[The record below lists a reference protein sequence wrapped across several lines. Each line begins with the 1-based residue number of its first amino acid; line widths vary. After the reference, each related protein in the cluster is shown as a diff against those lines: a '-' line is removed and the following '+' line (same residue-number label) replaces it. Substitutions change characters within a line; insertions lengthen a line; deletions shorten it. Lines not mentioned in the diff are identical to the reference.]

1 MKNARFATLSLF
13 ILGFT
18 AAPAGAP
25 AQPSDLV
32 IGVAAPMTG
41 NLAQI
46 GKQFAEGAQLAADEV
61 NAKGGIKGRK
71 VVMRVEDDKGDPK
84 EAATVAQKFA
94 SDDRVLAV
102 LGHYSSSACFAAIP
116 IYTKA
121 RIATITPSASHT
133 ELTTKGG
140 KYMFRMWS
148 PISVYAP
155 DLAQYTVKKLGKK
168 NVGVVYVYND
178 WGIQTKDFYV
188 KELEKLGAK
197 VVATEVVYD
206 KDTDFKAQLT
216 KLKGANPDVLAVLT
230 YYTTGALVV
239 QQARNLGIAAPL
251 VGTGTLYEDKFLELA
266 GKGNAEGLAINTEF
280 NADDPSPVVR
290 TFVAAYQKLHPGE
303 KPEPYHATTYDAAR
317 LILAAIEKAGTDR
330 DAVRDAI
337 AASKSFPG
345 VTGTFSF
352 NDNRER
358 EAKDQVYLV
367 VKDGKWSFIG
377 RQAY

>member
-1 MKNARFATLSLF
+1 MRTSRFLAVLLL
-13 ILGFT
+13 ILG
-18 AAPAGAP
+18 AGARP
-25 AQPSDLV
+25 AVAQDLV

-61 NAKGGIKGRK
+61 NAKGGIKGRR
-71 VVMRVEDDKGDPK
+71 VVIRVEDDKGDPK

-94 SDDRVLAV
+94 ADDRILAV

-121 RIATITPSASHT
+121 RLATITPSASHT
-133 ELTTKGG
+133 DLTKQGG

-148 PISVYAP
+148 PISVYVP

-168 NVGVVYVYND
+168 KVAVVYVQND
-178 WGIQTKDFYV
+178 WGIQTKDYFL

-197 VVATEVVYD
+197 AVATEVVYD

-216 KLKGANPDVLAVLT
+216 KIKAANPEALAILT
-230 YYTTGALVV
+230 YYTTGALLVL
-239 QQARNLGIAAPL
+239 QARNLGITAPL
-251 VGTGTLYEDKFLELA
+251 VGTGTLYEDKFLEIA
-266 GKGNAEGLAINTEF
+266 GKGNAEGLAVNTEF
-280 NADDPSPVVR
+280 NADDPAPVVAN
-290 TFVAAYQKLHPGE
+290 FVAMYQKLHPNE

-317 LILAAIEKAGTDR
+317 IILTAIEKAGAERDAIR
-330 DAVRDAI
+330 DAV
-337 AASKSFPG
+337 AATRSFPG

-367 VKDGKWSFIG
+367 VKDGKWQFIG
-377 RQAY
+377 RQTY

>member
-1 MKNARFATLSLF
+1 MKTLHGVG
-13 ILGFT
+13 ILLAL
-18 AAPAGAP
+18 AALAIPASPAGA
-25 AQPSDLV
+25 QDLV

-41 NLAQI
+41 NLAQV
-46 GKQFAEGAQLAADEV
+46 GKQFAEGAQLAADEA

-71 VVMRVEDDKGDPK
+71 VVIRVEDDKGDPK

-94 SDDRVLAV
+94 SDDKVLAI

-116 IYTKA
+116 IYTRA
-121 RIATITPSASHT
+121 RLATITPSASHT
-133 ELTTKGG
+133 ELTKQGG

-168 NVGVVYVYND
+168 SVGVIYVQND
-178 WGIQTKDFYV
+178 WGIQTKDYFV
-188 KELEKLGAK
+188 KELERLGAR
-197 VVATEVVYD
+197 VAALEVVYD

-216 KLKGANPDVLAVLT
+216 KVKAANPDALAILT
-230 YYTTGALVV
+230 YYTTGALLTL
-239 QQARNLGIAAPL
+239 QARNLGIGAPL
-251 VGTGTLYEDKFLELA
+251 VATGTLYEDKFIELA

-280 NADDPSPVVR
+280 NADDPAPVVR
-290 TFVAAYQKLHPGE
+290 NFVAMYQKLHPGE

-317 LILAAIEKAGTDR
+317 MILAAIEKAGTDR
-330 DAVRDAI
+330 DAIRDAL
-337 AASKSFPG
+337 AATRTFAG

-352 NDNRER
+352 NEQRER

-367 VKDGKWSFIG
+367 VKDGKWTFIG
-377 RQAY
+377 RQTY

>member
-1 MKNARFATLSLF
+1 MKTSRFVRALVVLVA
-13 ILGFT
+13 LGIGLGPGP
-18 AAPAGAP
+18 AA
-25 AQPSDLV
+25 AQDLV
-32 IGVAAPMTG
+32 VGVAAPMTG

-61 NAKGGIKGRK
+61 NARGGIKGRK
-71 VVMRVEDDKGDPK
+71 VVVRVEDDKGDPK
-84 EAATVAQKFA
+84 DAVSVAQKFA

-116 IYTKA
+116 VYTKA
-121 RIATITPSASHT
+121 RLATITPSASHT

-155 DLAQYTVKKLGKK
+155 DLAHYTVKKLGKK
-168 NVGVVYVYND
+168 NVGVVYAFND

-188 KELEKLGAK
+188 KELEKLGAR
-197 VVATEVVYD
+197 VVVTEVVYD

-216 KLKGANPDVLAVLT
+216 KVKAAGPDVLAVLT

-251 VGTGTLYEDKFLELA
+251 VGTGTLYEDKFLEIA

-280 NADDPSPVVR
+280 NADDPAPVVKN
-290 TFVAAYQKLHPGE
+290 FVAMYQKLHPGE

-317 LILAAIEKAGTDR
+317 IVLSAIEKAGTDR
-330 DAVRDAI
+330 DAIRDAI
-337 AASKSFPG
+337 AATRSFSG

>member
-1 MKNARFATLSLF
+1 MRLPVLPSLAALLATLALVAP
-13 ILGFT
+13 
-18 AAPAGAP
+18 AAPAGA
-25 AQPSDLV
+25 QDLV

-61 NAKGGIKGRK
+61 NARGGIQGRK

-116 IYTKA
+116 IYSKA
-121 RIATITPSASHT
+121 HLATITPSASHT
-133 ELTTKGG
+133 DLTKQGG

-148 PISVYAP
+148 PISVYVP

-168 NVGVVYVYND
+168 NVGVVYVQND
-178 WGIQTKDFYV
+178 WGIQTKDYFV
-188 KELEKLGAK
+188 KELAKLGAR
-197 VVATEVVYD
+197 VAALEVVYD
-206 KDTDFKAQLT
+206 QDTDFKAQLT
-216 KLKGANPDVLAVLT
+216 KIKAANPDVLAILT
-230 YYTTGALVV
+230 YYTTGALVTL
-239 QQARNLGIAAPL
+239 QARNLGITAPL
-251 VGTGTLYEDKFLELA
+251 VGTGTLYEDKFIELA
-266 GKGNAEGLAINTEF
+266 GKGNAEGLAVNTEF
-280 NADDPSPVVR
+280 NADDPAPVVKA
-290 TFVAAYQKLHPGE
+290 FVAMYQRLHPGE

-317 LILAAIEKAGTDR
+317 IILGAIEKAGPNR
-330 DAVRDAI
+330 DGIRDAI
-337 AASKSFPG
+337 AATKSFPG

-367 VKDGKWSFIG
+367 VKDGKWTFLG
-377 RQAY
+377 RQTF